1 VCALKILKA
10 KDYPGPNPNG
20 KQIHVKITKQGVS
33 LLSDRAWVIP
43 RQREFLRE

>member
-1 VCALKILKA
+1 MKILKA